1 MQPDLQARGDLK
13 LLLSGQ
19 PMKASEWPKP
29 EACPHVQCFK
39 KHQLLVISI
48 ELCWVVCLQSCVPSS
63 WGVGSP
69 DTHRRVGQGTWLHVP
84 NKTLWWY
91 LTYYQKLEVR
101 NPLNTQVQ
109 TKPGEGEGNRTTEIN
124 LGYRC
129 GLTLRIVGIDSI
141 DSNYGATVCF

>member
-1 MQPDLQARGDLK
+1 MNF
-13 LLLSGQ
+13 
-19 PMKASEWPKP
+19 
-29 EACPHVQCFK
+29 V
-39 KHQLLVISI
+39 
-48 ELCWVVCLQSCVPSS
+48 ELCAFKVVFPAPEGFVLPTHTVGWVRE
-63 WGVGSP
+63 P
-69 DTHRRVGQGTWLHVP
+69 DYMYP

-101 NPLNTQVQ
+101 NPLSTQVQ

-141 DSNYGATVCF
+141 VVKIMAQPCVFKRILHNATLTNLRLNSVKLEVRNPLNT